1 VRRILV
7 VDDEPLILEVLG
19 SVLVDEGFRVQTAA
33 DGQAALEVLAGG
45 LPDLII
51 SDVMMP
57 RLGGLEFL
65 AHVRERSLTLPVILF
80 SAVHQRRRPHDR
92 DLSDHTVF
100 VTKPFDLEALLAIV
114 ERLTGSGD
122 P

>member
-65 AHVRERSLTLPVILF
+65 AHVRERAPTLPVILF
-80 SAVHQRRRPHDR
+80 SAVHQRMRPHDR
-92 DLSDHTVF
+92 DLPDHTVF

-114 ERLTGSGD
+114 ERLTGSGGT
-122 P
+122 